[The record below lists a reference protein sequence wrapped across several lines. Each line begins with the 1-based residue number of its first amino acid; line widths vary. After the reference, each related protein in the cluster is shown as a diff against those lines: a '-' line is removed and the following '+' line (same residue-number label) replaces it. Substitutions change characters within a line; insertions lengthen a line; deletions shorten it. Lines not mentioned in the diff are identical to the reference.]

1 MATEESTPRR
11 LPWRVTER
19 PLGRG
24 LLRCAAGAIL
34 FAAGALFAAPL
45 WFGAATQVPAPA
57 AVPLVLCAAGLV
69 LLFWGLDVLL
79 RRTQLTL
86 ERDGVTFERRGL
98 RGAQAWSEPLDAYRG
113 VLASCDAKRGGVDYT
128 IVLKHAKDATRDA
141 VLERRPS
148 PAGQRVRLAGW
159 AKLLGL
165 PALAAAARGLEARAP
180 ADVGKPLA
188 TLTAEGKFNP
198 PAVPAEIPAAGK
210 VRSLPR
216 AEGYAF
222 RSWRGGVAIALGV
235 AGIAA
240 GLAEFAVLGNVEL
253 EGASLAAR
261 IAAYGRLI
269 VLPLGVALL
278 ALGVRLGETL
288 EVDPTGIRRCLLL
301 GQGVLR
307 ETLIAAHTVDEV
319 RADARLGLHIVS
331 DEGAIRFA
339 RGAPQATLRLIADAV
354 LATIARGT
362 EDVGAA
368 QIGRLRK
375 FATAAFSA
383 GLGPDQVHAK
393 LSELGA
399 PVEDVEACLRA
410 IAEDR
415 TLPYAGLMRA
425 YLKLG
430 RLTTERPAAV
440 VLALPPIV
448 PPGAP
453 RAAPRT
459 AAPRGPLRA
468 VAVSG
473 ALIFLVW
480 LAVPLLERGAQL
492 VAPWVPTPARAALH
506 DATRA
511 EGEADYA
518 TAGRIAHGYAGF
530 EVPAAQGTRYILF
543 GAERV
548 RAEVQGRHLRVV
560 VKNLRLEKKSDVP
573 RADYAAVGIVVAPL
587 DARRPDQWAPAYDFN
602 VGGTLSAE
610 APVATLAEQAF
621 IVPTMA
627 DACASGCLARLLLQ
641 VRTEAAAPFTENS
654 PVFRLAPDAAKPT
667 G

>member
-1 MATEESTPRR
+1 M
-11 LPWRVTER
+11 TER
-19 PLGRG
+19 SLGHG
-24 LLRCAAGAIL
+24 LLRCTAGVIL
-34 FAAGALFAAPL
+34 FAGAALFAAPL
-45 WFGAATQVPAPA
+45 WFGVPTQLSPPA
-57 AVPLVLCAAGLV
+57 AVPLVLGAAGLA
-69 LLFWGLDVLL
+69 LLLWGLDALL
-79 RRTQLTL
+79 RRTQMTL

-113 VLASCDAKRGGVDYT
+113 VLASCEARRGGVDYT

-141 VLERRPS
+141 VLERWPS
-148 PAGQRVRLAGW
+148 PAGQRARLAGW

-180 ADVGKPLA
+180 SDIGKPLA
-188 TLTAEGKFNP
+188 TLTAEGKFTP
-198 PAVPAEIPAAGK
+198 PAAPAEVPAAGT

-222 RSWRGGVAIALGV
+222 RSWRGGAAIALGV
-235 AGIAA
+235 AGIAIGLVELAVLGDVDAEAA
-240 GLAEFAVLGNVEL
+240 GLAT
-253 EGASLAAR
+253 R
-261 IAAYGRLI
+261 IAAYGRLV

-278 ALGVRLGETL
+278 ALGARLGETL
-288 EVDPTGIRRCLLL
+288 EVDPTGVRACLLL

-307 ETLIAAHTVDEV
+307 ETLIAADAVDQV
-319 RADARLGLHIVS
+319 RADPRLGVHIVA
-331 DEGAIRFA
+331 DEGAVRFA
-339 RGAPQATLRLIADAV
+339 RGAPEAVLRLIANAV
-354 LATIARGT
+354 LATVARGT

-375 FATAAFSA
+375 FATAGFAA

-430 RLTTERPAAV
+430 RLATARPAAI

-448 PPGAP
+448 PPGVA
-453 RAAPRT
+453 RAAVDT
-459 AAPRGPLRA
+459 VGLGGPLRA
-468 VAVSG
+468 AAVGG
-473 ALIFLVW
+473 ALLFLVW
-480 LAVPLLERGAQL
+480 LAVPLFERGAQF
-492 VAPWVPTPARAALH
+492 VAPWVPTAARAALH

-511 EGEADYA
+511 EGEADYR
-518 TAGRIAHGYAGF
+518 TAGRIAQGYAGF

-543 GAERV
+543 GAEQV
-548 RAEVQGRHLRVV
+548 SAEVQGRHLRVV
-560 VKNLRLEKKSDVP
+560 VKNLRLEKKSDVQ

-587 DARRPDQWAPAYDFN
+587 DARRPDHWAPAYDFN

-627 DACASGCLARLLLQ
+627 DACAGGCLARLLLQ

-654 PVFRLAPDAAKPT
+654 PVFRLAPGAAKPT
-667 G
+667 S

>member
-57 AVPLVLCAAGLV
+57 AVPLGLCAAGLV

-198 PAVPAEIPAAGK
+198 PAAPAEIPAAGK

-453 RAAPRT
+453 RATPRT